1 MASGGKQ
8 QHRMVFDIR
17 GRRKIAVKVV
27 YAVLAVLMGLSLFL
41 VVGPVNLGELFSS
54 NGGGSGEAAKP
65 FEEQAERL
73 EVKLKK
79 NPEDPELLQA
89 LTRAQVSAGNSM
101 VTVEPNGEQ
110 VLQPEAIQRWR
121 EASDSWS
128 RYLKAA
134 DEPSGGL
141 AQLMV
146 PSLIKLA
153 EFSRTTQEAI
163 NNLDAAVG
171 AQKLVAEQRPSLN
184 SFSTLALYTYFTGD
198 YAAAEKAK
206 KEAEKFAKE
215 KGEREQ
221 LDKQLKEAKERSVK
235 FQQGVKETE
244 KAQKAA
250 AKENKGKAPQL
261 EGGSS
266 ALGSALGGS
275 SSLSE

>member
-1 MASGGKQ
+1 MASGGKE
-8 QHRMVFDIR
+8 HRMVFDIR

-41 VVGPVNLGELFSS
+41 VVGPLNIGELFGS
-54 NGGGSGEAAKP
+54 NSGGSGEAAKP

-79 NPEDPELLQA
+79 SPEDPELLQA
-89 LTRAQVSAGNSM
+89 LARAQVSAGNSM

-110 VLQPEAIQRWR
+110 VIQPEAIQRWR

-128 RYLKAA
+128 QYLKAG
-134 DEPSGGL
+134 DEPSAGL

-153 EFSRTTQEAI
+153 ELSRSTQETM
-163 NNLDAAVG
+163 NNLNAAVE

-184 SFSTLALYTYFTGD
+184 AFSTLALYTYFTGD

-206 KEAEKFAKE
+206 KKAEKFTKE

-221 LDKQLKEAKERSVK
+221 LDKQLKETKERAVK
-235 FQQGVKETE
+235 FRKQVKESE
-244 KAQKAA
+244 KAQEAA
-250 AKENKGKAPQL
+250 AKGNKGKAPQL
-261 EGGSS
+261 EGGSNP
-266 ALGSALGGS
+266 LGGALGGGG
-275 SSLSE
+275 LAE